1 MPGPSHA
8 HSADVALRDIFKPSC
23 CCWKALDNNCPITVL
38 DGDRISVGLYITG
51 CCQEVHKRMMGP
63 NPPGCGIGEKPAGK
77 MSLLQ
82 KGKGSSL
89 LHTNGESWGSG
100 CLSHEKGCE
109 CHPEAGLVETRMG
122 GEDDV

>member
-1 MPGPSHA
+1 
-8 HSADVALRDIFKPSC
+8 
-23 CCWKALDNNCPITVL
+23 
-38 DGDRISVGLYITG
+38 
-51 CCQEVHKRMMGP
+51 MMGP

-100 CLSHEKGCE
+100 CLSHKKGCE

-122 GEDDV
+122 GEDDVQNNVSDSSNNNLSDKLSGIDYPCVSVSESM